1 MCVLK
6 PAVYDALPLALVLDR
21 LTIFAP
27 KNKYTEIILY
37 NQYFGHIHWY
47 FCSHCLRM
55 SLRNTITPITNEACY
70 IHLQMESSKLLH
82 LRDWI
87 RILVAKR
94 VTKFVR
100 KCPMNVLEIL
110 FLRKMG

>member
-37 NQYFGHIHWY
+37 NQYFGHFSDI
-47 FCSHCLRM
+47 FALIVSECR
-55 SLRNTITPITNEACY
+55 
-70 IHLQMESSKLLH
+70 
-82 LRDWI
+82 
-87 RILVAKR
+87 
-94 VTKFVR
+94 
-100 KCPMNVLEIL
+100 LETL
-110 FLRKMG
+110 